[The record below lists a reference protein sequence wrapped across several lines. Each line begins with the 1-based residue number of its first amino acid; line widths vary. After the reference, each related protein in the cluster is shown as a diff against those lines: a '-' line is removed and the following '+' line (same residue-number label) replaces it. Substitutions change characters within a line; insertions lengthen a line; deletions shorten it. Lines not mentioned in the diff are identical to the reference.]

1 MNDDW
6 AAMGDAG
13 EITTAQSATMNS
25 MDQQP
30 AMTMMA

>member
-13 EITTAQSATMNS
+13 ETSETMNS
-25 MDQQP
+25 MGQQP
-30 AMTMMA
+30 AMAMMA